1 MFCFCNILW
10 SSDKP
15 HFIGLDFY
23 FLKVNFQWH
32 LFKCCHWK
40 KIPFGAIDDGG
51 VQPKQRSVPYIFER
65 RKDCQII
72 WEKAKNLPNYAQ
84 TSICPWNPQYFLL
97 SKNKERG
104 VVRGL
109 FWTLPK
115 IYPFCRA
122 QAHRVNNQPNWVNT
136 QWGRCIAFCIL
147 VCLSFTKRATQTETD
162 EVLFH
167 KYIFGNLDLFY
178 LLQNEQHEQ
187 KQTMSFI
194 VYIHCI
200 YTVQGVFV
208 TGAPPK
214 STEKLI
220 KFRLGVLGQFTST

>member
-1 MFCFCNILW
+1 MLCFCNYQYFVLIWQTLFYW
-10 SSDKP
+10 AWFLFFWKLISDE
-15 HFIGLDFY
+15 I
-23 FLKVNFQWH
+23 
-32 LFKCCHWK
+32 FKCCHWK

-84 TSICPWNPQYFLL
+84 TSICPWNPQYFFL
-97 SKNKERG
+97 SKNKGRG

-109 FWTLPK
+109 WTLPK

-147 VCLSFTKRATQTETD
+147 VCLSFTKRATRTETD

-200 YTVQGVFV
+200 YTLYIHC
-208 TGAPPK
+208 TGCFCDWCPP
-214 STEKLI
+214 
-220 KFRLGVLGQFTST
+220 